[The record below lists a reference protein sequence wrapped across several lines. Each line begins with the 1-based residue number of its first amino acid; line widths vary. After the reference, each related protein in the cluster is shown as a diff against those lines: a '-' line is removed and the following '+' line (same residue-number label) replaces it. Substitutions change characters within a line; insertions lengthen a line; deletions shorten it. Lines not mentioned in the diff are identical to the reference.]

1 MEQGKQMIEQ
11 LTQENAQLKQD
22 QQAEMAKMQ
31 MSMQSDQAKLAQQ
44 EQIDMQKIASQER
57 IAMAKLQSDRGLK
70 QQEMMIA
77 GDAQEVEGE
86 DGQMVVKTKA
96 ELGNE
101 ALMQGLAM
109 IAQLINQGNQGVMA
123 AITAPKQVTVS
134 RDVTGRIDGAVQQT
148 VMQ

>member
-1 MEQGKQMIEQ
+1 
-11 LTQENAQLKQD
+11 
-22 QQAEMAKMQ
+22 
-31 MSMQSDQAKLAQQ
+31 
-44 EQIDMQKIASQER
+44 
-57 IAMAKLQSDRGLK
+57 
-70 QQEMMIA
+70 
-77 GDAQEVEGE
+77 
-86 DGQMVVKTKA
+86 MVVKTKA

-134 RDVTGRIDGAVQQT
+134 RDVSGRIDGAVQQT